1 MIIIDNNISILA
13 SVNIVSF
20 EQIHLHS
27 VDTNTHPPPPP
38 PPLPALPR
46 AECVYV
52 YVHEDK
58 TSHGIQQCF
67 HYQHQAD
74 NTNDDDGPKML
85 NLANGFSIG
94 KS

>member
-13 SVNIVSF
+13 SANIVSF

-27 VDTNTHPPPPP
+27 VDTNAQPPPPP
-38 PPLPALPR
+38 PALIR

-74 NTNDDDGPKML
+74 NTNDDDAKRGQKC
-85 NLANGFSIG
+85 
-94 KS
+94 

>member
-13 SVNIVSF
+13 SVNIVSL
-20 EQIHLHS
+20 EQIHLHY
-27 VDTNTHPPPPP
+27 VDTNTQSPPPPP
-38 PPLPALPR
+38 APIR

-52 YVHEDK
+52 YVHEDR

-74 NTNDDDGPKML
+74 KTNDDDGPKML